1 VLAAWYAAFALYAG
15 VVAVFS
21 GPGDDRSWGIWA
33 AAAYMTG
40 ALAAGWWRRHGRSAA
55 LILSLGGALVAP
67 VSWLATHAPPTPD
80 MRVVSRSAGLML
92 RHGTPYLSPPQ
103 LTHMAGPFAYNPYLP
118 VMSLFGLPRAWG
130 LPGIAGDPRLWLA
143 VSSLALFAVA
153 FRVAGRRDALCCG
166 LFAIAS
172 PVVAFPLALGVTDPP
187 VLALVCLAL
196 ALLSRTSR
204 TLPVWPAAVVL
215 GVACAMK
222 ATAWPALPVVAA
234 MLAARDGVRAAV
246 RFIAYAAATGAVL
259 AVAFAPAAI
268 AGPAALIQNT
278 VLFPLGL
285 TRVKTPAASPMP
297 GHLLSAMGPAG
308 RLIAIGLLIAA
319 LLAMAISLVVR
330 PPKDGTAATRRLALG
345 LILMFV
351 LSPATRFG
359 YFTYPIGLVGWLA
372 VSRSPRRDPAPQ
384 HASQRASERAD
395 EAGPARGGE
404 EATSPPGGDEASPAR
419 GDGASPAR
427 GGAALPGRRGST
439 AGPAEQAALSSG

>member
-1 VLAAWYAAFALYAG
+1 
-15 VVAVFS
+15 
-21 GPGDDRSWGIWA
+21 
-33 AAAYMTG
+33 MQ
-40 ALAAGWWRRHGRSAA
+40 
-55 LILSLGGALVAP
+55 
-67 VSWLATHAPPTPD
+67 
-80 MRVVSRSAGLML
+80 VVSRSATLML

-103 LTHMAGPFAYNPYLP
+103 LAHMAGPFAYNPYLP
-118 VMSLFGLPRAWG
+118 VMSLFGLPKAMG

-143 VSSLALFAVA
+143 LSSLALFAVA
-153 FRVAGRRDALCCG
+153 FRVAGRRDALCSG

-204 TLPVWPAAVVL
+204 ARPVWPAAVVL

-234 MLAARDGVRAAV
+234 MLAARDSVRTAV
-246 RFIAYAAATGAVL
+246 RFIVAAAATGAVL
-259 AVAFAPAAI
+259 ALAFAPAAV
-268 AGPAALIQNT
+268 AGPAAVIQNT

-285 TRVKTPAASPMP
+285 THVKTPAASPMP
-297 GHLLSAMGPAG
+297 GHLLSVMGPAG

-319 LLAMAISLVVR
+319 LLGMAISLVIR
-330 PPKDGTAATRRLALG
+330 PPRDGTAATRRLALG

-372 VSRSPRRDPAPQ
+372 VSRGARRAPGPQ
-384 HASQRASERAD
+384 HASQPASER
-395 EAGPARGGE
+395 
-404 EATSPPGGDEASPAR
+404 GDEASPAPADDESAPPPGHDEGTLAR
-419 GDGASPAR
+419 GSDGTSPAR
-427 GGAALPGRRGST
+427 GGAALPGKRAST
-439 AGPAEQAALSSG
+439 TGPAEQAALSSG